1 MYLGG
6 PVAPSCTLNKIKSSS
21 SCLQLELVLFNY
33 LCIVIPGPT
42 GDLTRNRRAVPHSPM
57 KILIDNGHG
66 IQTKGKRSPDGQL
79 LEYAYTR
86 ELARQIVAALKARG
100 YDSELLVPKD
110 DDIPLSERVRRTNAH
125 CQALGK
131 SNVIL
136 ISLHLNAAGDG
147 TKWMNATGWSCYTCK
162 GQTESDRLAD
172 CLYKAAE
179 QILKNQVIRTD
190 YARDGD
196 PDWEENFYILRKSLC
211 PTVLTENF
219 FMDSLR
225 DRDFLMSQIGK
236 KGIVDTHIK
245 GILNYI
251 SFFFAIP
258 Q

>member
-1 MYLGG
+1 
-6 PVAPSCTLNKIKSSS
+6 
-21 SCLQLELVLFNY
+21 
-33 LCIVIPGPT
+33 
-42 GDLTRNRRAVPHSPM
+42 M

-66 IQTKGKRSPDGQL
+66 ILTKGKRSPDGQL

-86 ELARQIVAALKARG
+86 DLARQIVKILESRG
-100 YDSELLVPKD
+100 YDSELLVPED

-125 CQALGK
+125 CQVLGK

-190 YARDGD
+190 FARDGD
-196 PDWEENFYILRKSLC
+196 PDWEENFYILRHTQC
-211 PTVLTENF
+211 PAVLTENF
-219 FMDSLR
+219 FMDSRSDLEYLQSR
-225 DRDFLMSQIGK
+225 AGK
-236 KGIVDTHIK
+236 QAVVDTHVE
-245 GILNYI
+245 GIIDYLNTI
-251 SFFFAIP
+251 SR
-258 Q
+258 

>member
-1 MYLGG
+1 
-6 PVAPSCTLNKIKSSS
+6 
-21 SCLQLELVLFNY
+21 
-33 LCIVIPGPT
+33 
-42 GDLTRNRRAVPHSPM
+42 M

-66 IQTKGKRSPDGQL
+66 ILTKGKRSPDGKL

-86 ELARQIVAALKARG
+86 ELARQVVTELKNKG
-100 YDSELLVPKD
+100 YDAELLVPEE

-172 CLYKAAE
+172 SLYKAAE
-179 QILKNQVIRTD
+179 QILENQVIRTD

-196 PDWEENFYILRKSLC
+196 PDWEENFYILRHSLC
-211 PTVLTENF
+211 PAVLVEQF
-219 FMDSLR
+219 FMDNKKDLAYLISDEGKRNLIDVIVSGLESFCSL
-225 DRDFLMSQIGK
+225 
-236 KGIVDTHIK
+236 
-245 GILNYI
+245 
-251 SFFFAIP
+251 SFPFHEH
-258 Q
+258 